1 MDKIICKMM
10 ECLPVTLEE
19 RNAVVE
25 DLKARIANGERGDDV
40 PIVMEVLG
48 CDYESA
54 HAAVVSG
61 DKDAVM
67 ALLDEGLKLATEP
80 SLPRP

>member
-10 ECLPVTLEE
+10 ECLPVTMEE
-19 RNAVVE
+19 RYAVAE
-25 DLKARIANGERGDDV
+25 DLKARIANGEQGDDI

-67 ALLDEGLKLATEP
+67 ALLGDGLRKQ
-80 SLPRP
+80 